1 MTHTE
6 EISVYKYT
14 KTWDGFGAYSQGV
27 AQLQTDAPTWATVN
41 IISGSDLL
49 ISDRKETQ
57 LRAEILVNWR
67 DDFAWTRDMYVV
79 TRFGSFDV
87 VDIQETERK
96 RLIRLEG
103 VLIG

>member
-1 MTHTE
+1 M
-6 EISVYKYT
+6 
-14 KTWDGFGAYSQGV
+14 
-27 AQLQTDAPTWATVN
+27 QTDAPTWATVN
-41 IISGSDLL
+41 IISGSDLF

-67 DDFAWTRDMYVV
+67 SDFDWSRDMYVV

-87 VDIQETERK
+87 VDIQEKERK